1 MKNLLVIA
9 CITLITVQETFAQSP
24 DYQKVMEQTVQTL
37 DTVAN
42 PSNLV
47 KLTNT
52 FERIA
57 AKEQKEWLPYY
68 YAAYTQVRQAFA
80 EKDVEKIDPLCNRA
94 AQYIEQAEILS
105 PKNTEI
111 YCVKAMIATA
121 RIRVDFMERGMK
133 QVTQSNQLLK
143 EAIGIDQENP
153 RAYLLLG
160 QNIAGTPEGFGGGA
174 ANARKLF
181 EKAQAIFAH
190 QPADVTATIVPHW
203 GQATVK
209 SILQQYAT
217 SQVVK

>member
-1 MKNLLVIA
+1 MKKLLIFA
-9 CITLITVQETFAQSP
+9 SMTLITIQATFAQSP
-24 DYQKVMEQTVQTL
+24 DYQRVMAQTVQTL
-37 DTVAN
+37 DTVTS
-42 PSNLV
+42 PPNLV

-57 AKEQKEWLPYY
+57 AKEPKEWLPYY

-80 EKDVEKIDPLCNRA
+80 EQDVERIDPLCDRA
-94 AQYIEQAEILS
+94 AQYLEQAEKLS
-105 PKNTEI
+105 PQNSEI

-181 EKAQAIFAH
+181 EKSQTLFEH
-190 QPADVTATIVPHW
+190 QPADVTASIEPHW
-203 GQATVK
+203 GQSSVK
-209 SILQQYAT
+209 NILQQYAT